1 MFLVKKLGENVY
13 KFNGENKKDYS
24 LALKNKFLNMEKI
37 NQKFNIMRHNSIPYN
52 INPIFSAKELNFN
65 ANDLFIIQFYGYIE
79 AQDLFSFYDN
89 YEQIFHFLM
98 NIKAIINIPPTEMD
112 NEFTNNLEIKNNIC
126 VLYKNKS
133 IYLIFSKKI
142 ANNLPFEITKI
153 YDHDCFYLVEINDN
167 DIIFFISKKFN
178 IPITNIYE
186 NNKVFEDKLYQL
198 FNEKIIFIKDN
209 TQIKIDLENNYLGNK
224 RKIDDLLEK
233 NEEKT
238 KQIQDIKLKIIDMQ
252 KQNSKILQLEEE
264 KEELIIKLNNERNNN
279 IKKNKKNNLIITQS
293 ITQQMFIPS
302 EYDYNESN
310 NSLNYSYNKD
320 IDTEIKNESI
330 ETTLNP
336 KYLCCNC
343 FENERNIFFKDCNHI
358 SLCENC
364 AIEMGKTLKKNK
376 NKNTIN
382 LKIDLKNGKLKL
394 NCPICQ
400 KETYCYSCEFS

>member
-153 YDHDCFYLVEINDN
+153 YDHDCFYLVEIKDN

-198 FNEKIIFIKDN
+198 FNEKIILIKDN

-264 KEELIIKLNNERNNN
+264 KEELIIKLNKERNNN

-330 ETTLNP
+330 ETTLNS

-364 AIEMGKTLKKNK
+364 AIEMGKSLKKNK
-376 NKNTIN
+376 SKNTIN

>member
-198 FNEKIIFIKDN
+198 FNEKIILIKDN
-209 TQIKIDLENNYLGNK
+209 TQIIIDLENNYLGNK

-330 ETTLNP
+330 ETTLNS

-376 NKNTIN
+376 SKNTIN

>member
-24 LALKNKFLNMEKI
+24 LALKNKFLNMVKI

-198 FNEKIIFIKDN
+198 FNEKIILIKDN

-224 RKIDDLLEK
+224 RKIDDLFEK

-238 KQIQDIKLKIIDMQ
+238 KQIQDIKLIIIDMQ

-330 ETTLNP
+330 ETTLNS

-376 NKNTIN
+376 SKNTIN
-382 LKIDLKNGKLKL
+382 FKIDLKNGKLKL

>member
-198 FNEKIIFIKDN
+198 FNEKIILIKDN
-209 TQIKIDLENNYLGNK
+209 TQIIIDLENNYLGNK

-376 NKNTIN
+376 SKNTIN

>member
-198 FNEKIIFIKDN
+198 FNEKIILIKDN

-264 KEELIIKLNNERNNN
+264 KEELIIKLNKERNNN

-330 ETTLNP
+330 ETTLNS

-376 NKNTIN
+376 SKNTIN

>member
-198 FNEKIIFIKDN
+198 FNEKIILIKDN

-238 KQIQDIKLKIIDMQ
+238 KQIQDIILKIIDMQ

-330 ETTLNP
+330 ETTLNS

-364 AIEMGKTLKKNK
+364 AIEMGKSLKKNK
-376 NKNTIN
+376 SKNTIN

>member
-264 KEELIIKLNNERNNN
+264 KEELIIKLNKERNNN

-330 ETTLNP
+330 ETTLNS

-376 NKNTIN
+376 SKNTIN
-382 LKIDLKNGKLKL
+382 FKIDLKNGKLKL

>member
-198 FNEKIIFIKDN
+198 FNEKIILIKDN

-376 NKNTIN
+376 SKNTLN

>member
-65 ANDLFIIQFYGYIE
+65 ENDLFIIQFYGYIE

-153 YDHDCFYLVEINDN
+153 YDHDCFYLVEIKDN

-198 FNEKIIFIKDN
+198 FNEKIILIKDN
-209 TQIKIDLENNYLGNK
+209 TQIIIDLENNYLGNK

-264 KEELIIKLNNERNNN
+264 KEELIIKLNKERNNN

-330 ETTLNP
+330 ETTLNS

-376 NKNTIN
+376 SKNTIN

>member
-153 YDHDCFYLVEINDN
+153 YDHDCFYLVEIKDN

-198 FNEKIIFIKDN
+198 FNEKIILIKDN
-209 TQIKIDLENNYLGNK
+209 TQIIIDLENNYLGNK

-264 KEELIIKLNNERNNN
+264 KEELIIKLNKERNNN

-330 ETTLNP
+330 ETTLNS

-376 NKNTIN
+376 SKNTIN

>member
-264 KEELIIKLNNERNNN
+264 KEELIIKLNKERNNN

-330 ETTLNP
+330 ETTLNS

-364 AIEMGKTLKKNK
+364 AIEMGKTIKKNK
-376 NKNTIN
+376 SKNTIN

>member
-376 NKNTIN
+376 SKNTIN

>member
-198 FNEKIIFIKDN
+198 FNEKIILIKDN

-224 RKIDDLLEK
+224 RKIDYLLEK

-264 KEELIIKLNNERNNN
+264 KEELIIKLNKERNNN

-330 ETTLNP
+330 ETTLNS

-376 NKNTIN
+376 SKNTIN

>member
-198 FNEKIIFIKDN
+198 FNEKIILIKDN

-238 KQIQDIKLKIIDMQ
+238 KQIQDIILKIIDMQ

-358 SLCENC
+358 SLCEKC

-376 NKNTIN
+376 SKNTIN

>member
-1 MFLVKKLGENVY
+1 M
-13 KFNGENKKDYS
+13 
-24 LALKNKFLNMEKI
+24 
-37 NQKFNIMRHNSIPYN
+37 
-52 INPIFSAKELNFN
+52 NFN

-198 FNEKIIFIKDN
+198 FNEKIILIKDN
-209 TQIKIDLENNYLGNK
+209 TQIIIDLENNYLGNK

-264 KEELIIKLNNERNNN
+264 KEELIIKLNKERNNN

-330 ETTLNP
+330 ETTLNS

-376 NKNTIN
+376 SKNTIN

>member
-1 MFLVKKLGENVY
+1 
-13 KFNGENKKDYS
+13 
-24 LALKNKFLNMEKI
+24 MEKI

-89 YEQIFHFLM
+89 YKQIFHFLM

-198 FNEKIIFIKDN
+198 FNEKIILIKDN

-264 KEELIIKLNNERNNN
+264 KEELIIKLNKERNNN

-330 ETTLNP
+330 ETTLNS

-376 NKNTIN
+376 SKNTIN

>member
-153 YDHDCFYLVEINDN
+153 YDHDCFYLVEIKDN

-198 FNEKIIFIKDN
+198 FNEKIILIKDN
-209 TQIKIDLENNYLGNK
+209 TQIIIDLENNYLGNK
-224 RKIDDLLEK
+224 RKIDDLFEK

-264 KEELIIKLNNERNNN
+264 KEELIIKLNKERNNN

-330 ETTLNP
+330 ETTLNS

-376 NKNTIN
+376 SKNTIN

>member
-153 YDHDCFYLVEINDN
+153 YDHDCFYLVEIKDN

-198 FNEKIIFIKDN
+198 FNEKIILIKDN
-209 TQIKIDLENNYLGNK
+209 TQIIIDLENNYLGNK

-330 ETTLNP
+330 ETTLNS

-364 AIEMGKTLKKNK
+364 AIEMGKSLKKNK
-376 NKNTIN
+376 SKNTIN

>member
-198 FNEKIIFIKDN
+198 FNEKIILIKDN
-209 TQIKIDLENNYLGNK
+209 TQIIIDLENNYLGNK

-264 KEELIIKLNNERNNN
+264 KEELIIKLNKERNNN

-330 ETTLNP
+330 ETTLNS

-376 NKNTIN
+376 SKNTIN

>member
-198 FNEKIIFIKDN
+198 FNEKIILIKDN

-238 KQIQDIKLKIIDMQ
+238 KQIQDIILKIIDMQ

-376 NKNTIN
+376 SKNTIN
-382 LKIDLKNGKLKL
+382 FKIDLKNGKLKL

>member
-153 YDHDCFYLVEINDN
+153 YDHDCFYLVEIKDN

-198 FNEKIIFIKDN
+198 FNEKIILIKDN
-209 TQIKIDLENNYLGNK
+209 TQIIIDLENNYLGNK

-264 KEELIIKLNNERNNN
+264 KEELIIKLNKERNNN

-330 ETTLNP
+330 ETTLNS

-364 AIEMGKTLKKNK
+364 AIEMGKSLKKNK
-376 NKNTIN
+376 SKNTIN